1 MDKKKGEWTLYY
13 TSGSLNIS
21 EEETNITDV
30 QTHSQTTTANDLS
43 TLSIGTS
50 IPSQSYTL
58 TEILTMSAETTEVPE
73 TTTTDGM
80 TTTSED
86 FLSTITNVDT
96 EISDTSAESASSIY
110 TTSPLELVTSPSSLS
125 MVGTTNTEPSTSTC
139 KCNCPKASVT
149 PINNDLIDQLK
160 IDKKTLSSYKRRR
173 ESATDPRKSSFYI
186 GCIGITV
193 LVISVAFIVLLD
205 CIPRA

>member
-1 MDKKKGEWTLYY
+1 MSKSTP
-13 TSGSLNIS
+13 SLFD
-21 EEETNITDV
+21 EETVNITTINNDLI
-30 QTHSQTTTANDLS
+30 QTDELRHSQTTTANDMS

-50 IPSQSYTL
+50 IPSQNYTV
-58 TEILTMSAETTEVPE
+58 TKILTMSAETTKVPE
-73 TTTTDGM
+73 ITTIDGM

-86 FLSTITNVDT
+86 WQSTITNGDT
-96 EISDTSAESASSIY
+96 EISDTSAESASTIS
-110 TTSPLELVTSPSSLS
+110 TTSPLELVTTPSSLS
-125 MVGTTNTEPSTSTC
+125 MVGTTYTEPSTSTC

-173 ESATDPRKSSFYI
+173 KSATDPRKSSFYI

-193 LVISVAFIVLLD
+193 LVIYVAFIVLLD
-205 CIPRA
+205 FIPRA